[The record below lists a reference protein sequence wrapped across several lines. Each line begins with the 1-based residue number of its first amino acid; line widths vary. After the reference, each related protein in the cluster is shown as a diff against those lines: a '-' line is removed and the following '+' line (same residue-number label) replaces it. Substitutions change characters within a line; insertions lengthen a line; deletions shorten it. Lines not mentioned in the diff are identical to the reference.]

1 MTILQVHYSSGRDVA
16 SDESIETEAFSLIVM
31 EDVSDRFQQSCSM
44 DRSRAMA
51 LMEALAT
58 LHSHYWGKGT
68 VDSKVNFAK
77 PARDLDEALEKL
89 GAQRYLPTGYGDDQ
103 DADQYHTGPGLDI

>member
-1 MTILQVHYSSGRDVA
+1 MA

-58 LHSHYWGKGT
+58 LHSHYWGEVDHRERGSFWTMERRKPKKGGRLLLT
-68 VDSKVNFAK
+68 TKLK
-77 PARDLDEALEKL
+77 CPTQQLALLYNLNK
-89 GAQRYLPTGYGDDQ
+89 
-103 DADQYHTGPGLDI
+103 

>member
-1 MTILQVHYSSGRDVA
+1 MLQVYYSFGREVS

-44 DRSRAMA
+44 DRSRAMS

-58 LHSHYWGKGT
+58 LHSHYWGKVDQRERGSFWTMERRKPKKGEWT
-68 VDSKVNFAK
+68 VCSSTTNRLHVGQML
-77 PARDLDEALEKL
+77 LDN
-89 GAQRYLPTGYGDDQ
+89 
-103 DADQYHTGPGLDI
+103 

>member
-1 MTILQVHYSSGRDVA
+1 
-16 SDESIETEAFSLIVM
+16 M

-58 LHSHYWGKGT
+58 LHSHYWGRVGHRERGSFWT
-68 VDSKVNFAK
+68 MERRK
-77 PARDLDEALEKL
+77 PKR
-89 GAQRYLPTGYGDDQ
+89 GDDFSICV
-103 DADQYHTGPGLDI
+103 AHCPSLHEVSSWLI